1 MPDVEAQANYSI
13 CQSELDKGETCR
25 MLTPTLTCTDYN
37 YTCFFKNGSTAQQGN
52 LTTLADNIYYF
63 NFTQTTA
70 TGYIC
75 ELCDSSTR
83 EITVVEDSFFFF
95 LFYILAW
102 IMFAMFL
109 WQRNQFLIFLS
120 GAFFIV
126 LGMFTLI
133 YGFGNLNN
141 LSPMRNAL
149 LWGGRMAAPYLA
161 QNFMGGKGYGYVPQ
175 FGRAPR
181 PINPALMR
189 RYS

>member
-1 MPDVEAQANYSI
+1 MKALYLLLLLLFFVPDVEAQDNYSI
-13 CQSELDKGETCR
+13 CQSELDKGEICR

-95 LFYILAW
+95 LFFILAW

-109 WQRNQFLIFLS
+109 WQQNQFLIFLS

-141 LSPMRNAL
+141 WLTQSIAYIHLGIGLMVL
-149 LWGGRMAAPYLA
+149 LTAGIRFVGDL
-161 QNFMGGKGYGYVPQ
+161 
-175 FGRAPR
+175 
-181 PINPALMR
+181 
-189 RYS
+189 